1 MQGWAI
7 LAIVN
12 LLVKVFRKCAFM
24 QALVTA
30 SISCAQA
37 RWFMC
42 CFAVAA
48 NPLKGETLQRPRNWR
63 VNLKRMQNEKAK
75 KCQGDLFDI

>member
-37 RWFMC
+37 RWFVLLC
-42 CFAVAA
+42 GGS
-48 NPLKGETLQRPRNWR
+48 KSTQRRDIAT
-63 VNLKRMQNEKAK
+63 AK
-75 KCQGDLFDI
+75 KLARELKKDAK